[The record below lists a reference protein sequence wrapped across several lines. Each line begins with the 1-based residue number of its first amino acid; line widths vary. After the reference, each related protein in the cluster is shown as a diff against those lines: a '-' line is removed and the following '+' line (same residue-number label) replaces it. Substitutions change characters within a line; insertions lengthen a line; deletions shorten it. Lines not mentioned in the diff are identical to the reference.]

1 MKHIL
6 YKLFLFLFQVSPFP
20 VNTAKI
26 LRRLKFPLQK
36 LYKDLRFQGVFPV
49 HVSNEHSF
57 QLTHFGG
64 TIENEIFWKG
74 LGYTWESHTIW
85 LWIELCKEANLIV
98 DIGANRGVYSLI
110 ATCLNSEAEIIA
122 FEPSR
127 GTYDKL
133 VQNVRVNK
141 FQITC
146 EQVALSNHTGTA
158 TFHDSFD
165 ANQTSATLSEVM
177 VEIMQANSGTVQL
190 NDYQVNVETLDNYCL
205 KQNKKIDLIKLDVE
219 MHEPEVIE
227 GYLQNLYVHQ
237 PIILIEILSE
247 TVAGKL
253 NAVIDDRYLKVHLT
267 EQALEIKSQLEVVPL
282 AWNYLLVPKSKKIV
296 LEKLIS
302 LQLERKI
309 KNNWNMR
316 IKNI

>member
-1 MKHIL
+1 
-6 YKLFLFLFQVSPFP
+6 
-20 VNTAKI
+20 
-26 LRRLKFPLQK
+26 
-36 LYKDLRFQGVFPV
+36 
-49 HVSNEHSF
+49 
-57 QLTHFGG
+57 
-64 TIENEIFWKG
+64 
-74 LGYTWESHTIW
+74 
-85 LWIELCKEANLIV
+85 V

-110 ATCLNSEAEIIA
+110 ATCLNPEAEIIA

-165 ANQTSATLSEVM
+165 ANQTSATLSEAM

-190 NDYQVNVETLDNYCL
+190 NDYQVNVETLDNYCQR
-205 KQNKKIDLIKLDVE
+205 KNKKIDLIKLDVE

-227 GYLQNLYVHQ
+227 GYLQYLYVHQ
-237 PIILIEILSE
+237 PIIFIEILSE

-282 AWNYLLVPKSKKIV
+282 AWNYLLVPKSKKMV

-309 KNNWNMR
+309 KNNWNH
-316 IKNI
+316 